1 MFKFKSKKWAIALL
15 VVAGLIVLHYT
26 YILRPVEDLF
36 LSWTQPVA
44 EKIFGAG
51 TFIKTT
57 YKEQFQKREQARTIE
72 ELRDKVNELTAEN
85 AKLKALKQ
93 ENQKLRKY
101 LDFWEEKQ
109 YDHVMA
115 NVVSREISDS
125 PRGEEAN
132 IIIDKGEN
140 SGLKQGLIVVNS
152 EGVVVGKIQDIKK
165 NSARVVL
172 ITNNRSQIAS
182 TVQNSD
188 RTTGVV
194 KGEMGLTMKMDFIPR
209 SQEIKKEDTVVTSGL
224 EEKIP
229 RGFVLGKVAQV
240 KEGDNQVWQQAVIE
254 PMVDFDDLT
263 MISVLIPSS

>member
-1 MFKFKSKKWAIALL
+1 M
-15 VVAGLIVLHYT
+15 
-26 YILRPVEDLF
+26 
-36 LSWTQPVA
+36 
-44 EKIFGAG
+44 
-51 TFIKTT
+51 
-57 YKEQFQKREQARTIE
+57 
-72 ELRDKVNELTAEN
+72 
-85 AKLKALKQ
+85 
-93 ENQKLRKY
+93 
-101 LDFWEEKQ
+101 
-109 YDHVMA
+109 
-115 NVVSREISDS
+115 
-125 PRGEEAN
+125 
-132 IIIDKGEN
+132 
-140 SGLKQGLIVVNS
+140 VNS